1 MGMRRHLAAASAV
14 LTAGALLL
22 SGCAASGGDG
32 GGTKSGDKNF
42 KIGVVILDLQDP
54 DLAVMSEAMKS
65 EAKKQG
71 VTLDVTDSKKDVATE
86 LTQVEDLITRKVD
99 AIILQPLDGEA
110 SQTAAKRID
119 EAGIPLFILSTEFAE
134 GATVTYKSYI
144 GVDDT
149 LAGEMQAE
157 ELNKVL
163 PEGGNIV
170 FAAGQYGASWTDRR
184 KKGFTS
190 KVNPNFKVVAEFQAK
205 GSRDDAKRNMED
217 VLQRFGPGQIVAV
230 VANNDEMA
238 LGAAS
243 AIADKKRTS
252 EFKAVL
258 GVDGTKPA
266 VEAIEAGTM
275 TATVRQDSAGQ
286 GAKSVSVVTQFLKG
300 EKVDNRYTLPFT
312 LITKENVAEFK

>member
-1 MGMRRHLAAASAV
+1 MRRHLAAVTAA

-22 SGCAASGGDG
+22 SGCGTSDDGNTGGDSS
-32 GGTKSGDKNF
+32 SGDKKF
-42 KIGVVILDLQDP
+42 TVGVVILDLQDP
-54 DLAVMSEAMKS
+54 DLAVMADAMKA
-65 EAKKQG
+65 EADKQG
-71 VTLDVTDSKKDVATE
+71 VTLEVTDSKKDVASE
-86 LTQVEDLITRKVD
+86 LTQVEDLITRQVD
-99 AIILQPLDGEA
+99 AIILQPLDGEG
-110 SQTAAKRID
+110 SQTAAKRVE
-119 EAGIPLFILSTEFAE
+119 EAKIPLFILSTEFAD
-134 GATVTYKSYI
+134 GATVKYESYI

-184 KKGFTS
+184 KKGFAS
-190 KVNPNFKVVAEFQAK
+190 KVNPNFKIVAEFQAK

-217 VLQRFGPGQIVAV
+217 VLQRFGAGQIVAV

-238 LGAAS
+238 IGAAS

-266 VEAIEAGTM
+266 VEAIEAGNM

-286 GAKSVSVVTQFLKG
+286 GAKSVEVVTNFLKG
-300 EKVDNRYTLPFT
+300 NKVDNRYTLPFE
-312 LITKENVAEFK
+312 LITKDNAADFK